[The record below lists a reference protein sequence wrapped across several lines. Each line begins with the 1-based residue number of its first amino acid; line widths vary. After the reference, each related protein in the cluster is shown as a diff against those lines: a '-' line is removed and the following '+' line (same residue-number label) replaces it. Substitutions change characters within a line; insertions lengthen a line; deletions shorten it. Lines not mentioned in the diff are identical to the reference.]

1 MKDNN
6 NVNGPVGFFNTEVE
20 IMHHQM
26 NVIDGIEDLLKVYDV
41 PQNMIGAVMKDIG
54 IMNRNEVDALPCCG
68 RLAKEVQASWKV
80 EKESDFMEDLK
91 IGVRPQFPSID
102 SQE

>member
-1 MKDNN
+1 MINKHS
-6 NVNGPVGFFNTEVE
+6 EVE
-20 IMHHQM
+20 IWKHQI

-68 RLAKEVQASWKV
+68 RLAEEVQASWKV
-80 EKESDFMEDLK
+80 EEESDFMENLK

-102 SQE
+102 SKE

>member
-6 NVNGPVGFFNTEVE
+6 KVNGPVGFFNTEVE

-26 NVIDGIEDLLKVYDV
+26 KVIDGINELLKVHDV
-41 PQNMIGAVMKDIG
+41 PDHIISLVMKDIG
-54 IMNRNEVDALPCCG
+54 LMNRNEIHGLPSCG
-68 RLAKEVQASWKV
+68 LKAEEILTSWKV
-80 EKESDFMEDLK
+80 EDGQL
-91 IGVRPQFPSID
+91 INTA

>member
-6 NVNGPVGFFNTEVE
+6 KVNGPVGFFNTEVE
-20 IMHHQM
+20 IMHHQI
-26 NVIDGIEDLLKVYDV
+26 NVIDGIEDLLKVHDV
-41 PQNMIGAVMKDIG
+41 PENIIRAVMKDIG

-68 RLAKEVQASWKV
+68 RLAEKILTSWKV
-80 EKESDFMEDLK
+80 EDGQLINTS
-91 IGVRPQFPSID
+91 

>member
-1 MKDNN
+1 MINKHS
-6 NVNGPVGFFNTEVE
+6 EVE
-20 IMHHQM
+20 IMNHQI
-26 NVIDGIEDLLKVYDV
+26 NVIDGITDLLKVYDV

-80 EKESDFMEDLK
+80 EEESDFMEDLK
-91 IGVRPQFPSID
+91 IGVRPEFPSVS